1 MSASDKE
8 PRLLL
13 ELAGDP
19 RAPVEL
25 PRSGVLSIGADRERV
40 DFCVEGQGVSPVHCA
55 IGRVKGGGWALK
67 DLGSE
72 YGVLVNG
79 ERVSSRKLEPGD
91 LIVLGSRRLRIFDP
105 DAARSAPGP
114 AASAGPAT
122 SSAASSNTQPT
133 PQASAANKPP
143 ARAASSEPARA
154 ETGGLPQ
161 VKGYRIERPLGRG
174 GMGEVYLAVQESLG
188 RPVALKVLASKL
200 AADQDFVLRFQAEA
214 RAAAALNHPN
224 VVTVHDVW
232 EESGRHFLAMEFMDR
247 GNLEA
252 RLARGGKLPVNEAL
266 EVLSDA
272 AKALVY
278 AEMRGIVHRDIKPAN
293 LMQNSAGATKLAD
306 LGLAMHLEAEATE
319 SDNKKIFGTPHFISP
334 EQARGE
340 KTDVR
345 SDMYSLGATLYR
357 LLSGRTPFEGATTR
371 DILRGHFLDQ
381 PKPLSEFVP
390 ELPPA
395 LVALVD
401 RLLRK
406 KPDERYPSAKVLLDE
421 IERIKSATLHG
432 GTAGGAAPASGGRSG
447 MWIAVGAV
455 LALGAGAAWWFTR
468 PAERQDLEPRQREPL
483 ANEDG
488 DVAPPADHTTPTT
501 PDAPIT
507 PADAATRPADD
518 DTALKLRENEAEI
531 AYLKLPRDLSPAERR
546 DALVE
551 LAQRFAGTTAAGRYQ
566 LESEELTRTL
576 EQQNA
581 AEQQVSAAV
590 EAWLTS
596 ARAALGSAEAP
607 KPLGEALR
615 ALLALDTPPDLS
627 TDTAFLA
634 RRRALASAAVGAAL
648 NACRAA
654 LATADQ
660 LEAKGDFD
668 GVGAA
673 LRPWLVALDLP
684 QMPPELGFDAVP
696 ELGDVIGLRGLVQ
709 KRVDGLEAARE
720 RFATRRTRGDLEA
733 MAGALRGSSGLEGA
747 LAALDLR
754 SAVEKLESLEGALGT
769 QPAKEWARALRSAL
783 VDGRAALE
791 ALTREFDA
799 GGWRRKAVPDP
810 RARGRANRDAVG
822 ANSEGLLLKSDAG
835 SELAPWSA
843 FGGRPADLHQLFFQ
857 RLSREYT
864 EAELR
869 GIEALVRCTAVIAAV
884 REVADC
890 FDSARPGLLS
900 VEEAQSISDAFDAA
914 RNWAAGGADKNAVE
928 REAAAAALLIE
939 SLRAREQGQWSVA
952 TVRFEELFALH
963 GDTLLVR
970 MLSDGRGAQAAA
982 TGR

>member
-1 MSASDKE
+1 MSEKE

-13 ELAGDP
+13 ELAGDS

-40 DFCVEGQGVSPVHCA
+40 DYLVDGQGVSPVHCA

-79 ERVSSRKLEPGD
+79 ERISSRKLEPGD

-105 DAARSAPGP
+105 EARRSVAAAPAATTASAPSSTEGIASTGAP
-114 AASAGPAT
+114 AAT
-122 SSAASSNTQPT
+122 NAA
-133 PQASAANKPP
+133 AV
-143 ARAASSEPARA
+143 RAD
-154 ETGGLPQ
+154 TGLPQ
-161 VKGYRIERPLGRG
+161 VKGYRVERPLGRG

-188 RPVALKVLASKL
+188 RPVALKVLAAKL

-266 EVLSDA
+266 EVLSDT

-381 PKPLSEFVP
+381 PKPLGELVP
-390 ELPPA
+390 DLPPA
-395 LVALVD
+395 LVALVE

-432 GTAGGAAPASGGRSG
+432 APIGAAAASAGRSG
-447 MWIAVGAV
+447 VWIAAGAV

-468 PAERQDLEPRQREPL
+468 DAQ
-483 ANEDG
+483 
-488 DVAPPADHTTPTT
+488 PTT
-501 PDAPIT
+501 PQPRDHKPSASEDLDPDPLVALTDPDDAPRQDPT
-507 PADAATRPADD
+507 VTRPADD

-531 AYLKLPRDLSPAERR
+531 AFLKLPRDLSSSERR

-566 LESEELTRTL
+566 LEAQELTNAL
-576 EQQNA
+576 AQESA
-581 AEQQVSAAV
+581 AEQHVSAAV
-590 EAWLTS
+590 EAWLAS
-596 ARAALGSAEAP
+596 ARAALGSTEAP

-615 ALLALDTPPDLS
+615 ALLALDTPPELS
-627 TDTAFLA
+627 TDTTFLA
-634 RRRALASAAVGAAL
+634 RRRALTSAAVGAAIS
-648 NACRAA
+648 ACRAA
-654 LATADQ
+654 LAKSDAFEST
-660 LEAKGDFD
+660 GDFES
-668 GVGAA
+668 VGAT
-673 LRPWLVALDLP
+673 LRPWLVAFDLP

-696 ELGDVIGLRGLVQ
+696 ELGDVIGLRGLLQ
-709 KRVDGLEAARE
+709 KRVDGLESARE
-720 RFATRRTRGDLEA
+720 RFATRRTREDFQALST
-733 MAGALRGSSGLEGA
+733 ALRGAGGLEGA
-747 LAALDLR
+747 LTTLDLLAADKR
-754 SAVEKLESLEGALGT
+754 LASLETSLGSENV
-769 QPAKEWARALRSAL
+769 KEWARSLRRALG
-783 VDGRAALE
+783 DGRGALE
-791 ALTREFDA
+791 TLAREFDA

-810 RARGRANRDAVG
+810 RARSRTTRDAVG
-822 ANSEGLLLKSDAG
+822 ATADGLLLKAEG
-835 SELAPWSA
+835 SGDLAPWSA
-843 FGGRPADLHQLFFQ
+843 FGARPADLHQLFFQ

-869 GIEALVRCTAVIAAV
+869 GIEALVRCAAVIATV
-884 REVADC
+884 REIGDC
-890 FDSARPGLLS
+890 FDTVRPGLVS
-900 VEEAQSISDAFDAA
+900 VEEAQAIKDAFDAA
-914 RNWAAGGADKNAVE
+914 RNWATGGADKSAVE
-928 REAAAAALLIE
+928 REAAAAATLVDA
-939 SLRAREQGQWSVA
+939 LRAREQNRWSVA
-952 TVRFEELFALH
+952 AVRLEELFTLH
-963 GDTLLVR
+963 GETLLVR
-970 MLSDGRGAQAAA
+970 LLSDGRGAQASAA
-982 TGR
+982 GR